1 MVYFESL
8 HLYLLHIVIHL
19 ITLIDIQVR
28 DAGFH
33 SQETVIY
40 IAASQLIRHPFI
52 LRDIDSLLGRGEV
65 PGLFSTKEKNELNEV

>member
-1 MVYFESL
+1 M
-8 HLYLLHIVIHL
+8 
-19 ITLIDIQVR
+19 R

-52 LRDIDSLLGRGEV
+52 LKDIDSILGRGEV
-65 PGLFSTKEKNELNEV
+65 PGLFSTKENEANVAFDTYKI

>member
-1 MVYFESL
+1 MK
-8 HLYLLHIVIHL
+8 
-19 ITLIDIQVR
+19 VR

-65 PGLFSTKEKNELNEV
+65 PGLFSTKEKNELNEVKQLNHGSKQLIYDSKNGLVL

>member
-1 MVYFESL
+1 M
-8 HLYLLHIVIHL
+8 
-19 ITLIDIQVR
+19 R

-52 LRDIDSLLGRGEV
+52 LKDIDSILGRGEV
-65 PGLFSTKEKNELNEV
+65 PGLFSTKEKNELNEVLFFNKNDCDD